1 MTKNRI
7 QLYWLLLSVLLFTA
21 SILTTIGEAQA
32 RYDTT
37 VSGNTLVEH
46 TVAGVQSNYLVTGQD
61 APMTVLVGQI
71 PLESSAKV
79 TFWVKSSGENTK
91 GKLAW
96 SVKEEAY
103 ANYLNVSVMSGLD
116 VVDPTEDIELLKDVE
131 MDFNMTITPSSLA
144 RSTAHEALKLHVLVT
159 WGEDMWGTFQ
169 VLLPE
174 VKAPEEE
181 TTAAPSQPAAVSEGE
196 TTETTETTAATEP
209 TETTA
214 ATAPTETTAATEST
228 ETTEPAPTPAEIGM
242 ATIKSFAQAEA
253 LPVKLA
259 LTRDVTT
266 VKLGLWV
273 EEPVEETAED
283 GTVTQTTQMVLSA
296 FPEGTRF
303 SVNGG
308 ESYYM
313 LTDSRIV
320 ELDLNN
326 LTELSVLLDFS
337 HAEIVQE
344 EKLRLAMEAWAGETL
359 LASRD
364 ASTTADVSELFQV
377 LTHTLVQ
384 TAQETESGE
393 TTEATEATEATET
406 TAPTTVSA
414 ITGWQCRVLN
424 QSNCLELVLPLH
436 WWDADLQYSV
446 DILTLTEAGIPEY
459 RPVTLSADG
468 LSAKRT
474 TYGGVHNLV
483 FQIGQTLPQAG
494 TYRVNM
500 TWKYKDICFAKTQ
513 TTFFINYSALTAY
526 TLGS

>member
-1 MTKNRI
+1 MAKNRI

-46 TVAGVQSNYLVTGQD
+46 TVTGVQSNYLVTGED

-71 PLESSAKV
+71 PLDSSAKV

-131 MDFNMTITPSSLA
+131 MDFNMVITPSSLA
-144 RSTAHEALKLHVLVT
+144 RSTVHEALKLHVLVT

-181 TTAAPSQPAAVSEGE
+181 TTAAASQPAAVSEGE
-196 TTETTETTAATEP
+196 TTTATETTVATEP
-209 TETTA
+209 TETTV
-214 ATAPTETTAATEST
+214 ATENT
-228 ETTEPAPTPAEIGM
+228 ETTEPAPTPADIGM
-242 ATIKSFAQAEA
+242 ATIKSFAQAED
-253 LPVKLA
+253 LPLKIT
-259 LTRDVTT
+259 LTPDITR

-273 EEPVEETAED
+273 EKAVEETAPD
-283 GTVTQTTQMVLSA
+283 GTVTQTTRMVLEA

-337 HAEIVQE
+337 HAELAQE
-344 EKLRLAMEAWAGETL
+344 KKLCLAMEAWAGETL

-377 LTHTLVQ
+377 LTHSLVQ

-393 TTEATEATEATET
+393 TTEAAEATEAAET
-406 TAPTTVSA
+406 TAPTMA
-414 ITGWQCRVLN
+414 PIATGWQSRVLN
-424 QSNCLELVLPLH
+424 QSNYLELVLPLH

-468 LSAKRT
+468 LCAKRT